1 MTKERGQTAKEIAI
15 EEAADALLRERFGI
29 TREEAPTQYHTER
42 WRAAVCA
49 TVFRNA
55 ALEEAADVIFNESV
69 KHYAEG
75 KSISD
80 PYLSAVQLARADG
93 LALASSAIRSM
104 KEPLRCQDGIG
115 RE

>member
-1 MTKERGQTAKEIAI
+1 MTKERGQTAYEADREGVRVRIHWEEIGRYAK
-15 EEAADALLRERFGI
+15 A
-29 TREEAPTQYHTER
+29 R
-42 WRAAVCA
+42 WIRVE
-49 TVFRNA
+49 TTIRNA

-93 LALASSAIRSM
+93 LALASSAIRAM
-104 KEPLRCQDGIG
+104 KEPT
-115 RE
+115 

>member
-1 MTKERGQTAKEIAI
+1 MTKERGQTLC
-15 EEAADALLRERFGI
+15 DALAVAMAKRSDDPRIIVDWPMQPAVDRVILA
-29 TREEAPTQYHTER
+29 EAETTI
-42 WRAAVCA
+42 
-49 TVFRNA
+49 RNA

-93 LALASSAIRSM
+93 LALASSAIRAM
-104 KEPLRCQDGIG
+104 KEPT
-115 RE
+115 